1 MALCVA
7 ALLLMLIPAV
17 GSVYPVPAAPVNTF
31 PYVFAAYLFFGYA
44 RVMAMQHQSGK
55 RLEEIHDEVK
65 KMHGATA

>member
-1 MALCVA
+1 
-7 ALLLMLIPAV
+7 V
-17 GSVYPVPAAPVNTF
+17 GSVYPVPAAPVNTI